1 MKSVSTEG
9 TDLEPVIAVCF
20 LVIFSTIAL
29 FMGPIGFLFIIFA
42 VLVVI
47 NGLQKNRARRSQSAY
62 PTGTARPAVVT
73 VDRRVVY
80 QLPRRCP
87 ECGGSLSNEEAD
99 WVGPLQA
106 KCPYCHATVEAV
118 PAEF

>member
-1 MKSVSTEG
+1 LNIVSTEG

-20 LVIFSTIAL
+20 LVIFSVIAIM
-29 FMGPIGFLFIIFA
+29 MGPIGFLFIIFA
-42 VLVVI
+42 VLVIV
-47 NGLQKNRARRSQSAY
+47 NGLQKNKAKKSQSAY
-62 PTGTARPAVVT
+62 PTSTAGPAVVT
-73 VDRRVVY
+73 IDRRVVY
-80 QLPRRCP
+80 QLPRICP

-106 KCPYCHATVEAV
+106 KCSYCHATVEAV